1 MSDKETPLSERVV
14 KEAIGVGMDSPM
26 RDPILEAIEEA
37 DGGSSSSK
45 RMVPAAGLLLGA
57 GAAIGYLLG
66 RSELPD
72 SEMRDEVKDEL
83 SDIDLP
89 AAEMESVTET
99 DESESAESSEGSRGW
114 LSKLVVLGV
123 TVAAALA
130 WRRRRAAEDEW
141 EPIEEFEPATDA
153 VSMDASE
160 EGEDEEGE
168 DEEAAEAEDEDEAEA
183 EAEDEE

>member
-1 MSDKETPLSERVV
+1 MPDKETPLSERVV
-14 KEAIGVGMDSPM
+14 KEAIGVGMDSPL
-26 RDPILEAIEEA
+26 RDPILEAVDEA
-37 DGGSSSSK
+37 EGGGSSSK

-57 GAAIGYLLG
+57 GAAIGYLFG

-72 SEMRDEVKDEL
+72 SEMGDEVKEEL
-83 SDIDLP
+83 SDIDIP
-89 AAEMESVTET
+89 AAEMDPQTEA
-99 DESESAESSEGSRGW
+99 DESEAAESSGGRGW

-123 TVAAALA
+123 TVVAALA

-168 DEEAAEAEDEDEAEA
+168 DEEAAEATAEGETEDEDEE
-183 EAEDEE
+183 

>member
-1 MSDKETPLSERVV
+1 MPDKETPLSERVV
-14 KEAIGVGMDSPM
+14 KEAIGVGMDSPL
-26 RDPILEAIEEA
+26 RDPILEAVDEA
-37 DGGSSSSK
+37 EGGSSSSK

-57 GAAIGYLLG
+57 GAAIGYLFG

-72 SEMRDEVKDEL
+72 SELGDEVKEEL
-83 SDIDLP
+83 SDIDIP
-89 AAEMESVTET
+89 AAEMDSETEA
-99 DESESAESSEGSRGW
+99 DESEAAEPSGGRGW

-123 TVAAALA
+123 TVVAALA

-168 DEEAAEAEDEDEAEA
+168 DEEAAEATAEGESEDEDEE
-183 EAEDEE
+183 

>member
-1 MSDKETPLSERVV
+1 MSEKETPLSERVV
-14 KEAIGVGMDSPM
+14 KEAIGAGMDSPM
-26 RDPILEAIEEA
+26 RDSILEAVEEA

-57 GAAIGYLLG
+57 GAAVGYLLG
-66 RSELPD
+66 RSEIPD
-72 SEMRDEVKDEL
+72 SEMRDEVKEEL
-83 SDIDLP
+83 SDIDIPDAQLD
-89 AAEMESVTET
+89 SVTEPDT
-99 DESESAESSEGSRGW
+99 DESKSTESSDGSRGW

-160 EGEDEEGE
+160 EGEDEE
-168 DEEAAEAEDEDEAEA
+168 AAESEDEDEDEAEA
-183 EAEDEE
+183 EDEE